1 MERTKKSERA
11 IISERTMLT
20 ERAIELERT
29 IRAERNNYRKR
40 TTTMGNF
47 SPVPEEYL
55 EGWVTYHLRMLK
67 CRKAASNAHD
77 PRFKELWLQKADQI
91 RENWKKGLQ

>member
-1 MERTKKSERA
+1 
-11 IISERTMLT
+11 MLT
-20 ERAIELERT
+20 ERAIINERT
-29 IRAERNNYRKR
+29 ILAERALKMERTKETERNNYRKR

-47 SPVPEEYL
+47 SPVPEDYL
-55 EGWVTYHLRMLK
+55 EGWVTYHLRVLK

-77 PRFKELWLQKADQI
+77 PRFRELWLQKADQI